1 VERGVSG
8 LEGLVCKARRYVV
21 LMAGYDPGMHLGSS
35 LSVLEIVAALY
46 GTGRLKFNVANGAH
60 NRNYLVLSKGH
71 AVHAIY
77 ALAAAMGYLTVDE
90 LRETGSIGS
99 RLQNHPETDTPFVD
113 VPNSG
118 SLGQG
123 VSMAVGLA
131 LGLRLKGE
139 PGRVYLVTGD
149 GELDEGQ
156 TWESLAVAAHYNL
169 TNLVTIVDLNNV
181 QLDGHS
187 EEVLRKGDV
196 AGRFKALGFEVVE
209 VNGHDLKEITAAL
222 EKAENN
228 AKPTAIIA
236 RTVRG
241 RGVPPIEGTARQ
253 RLSRDDAL
261 KYANDIC

>member
-1 VERGVSG
+1 
-8 LEGLVCKARRYVV
+8 
-21 LMAGYDPGMHLGSS
+21 
-35 LSVLEIVAALY
+35 
-46 GTGRLKFNVANGAH
+46 
-60 NRNYLVLSKGH
+60 
-71 AVHAIY
+71 
-77 ALAAAMGYLTVDE
+77 
-90 LRETGSIGS
+90 
-99 RLQNHPETDTPFVD
+99 LQNHPETDTPFVD

-261 KYANDIC
+261 KYANDVC